1 MISASRI
8 KYIQSLRLKKYR
20 DRHGVFVAEGAKIVQ
35 ELADSPMQIDMV
47 CGLAGWMEQNRG
59 RLPEEVTCI
68 TITEKE
74 LSRLSTLK
82 TPNQVL
88 AVVKKP
94 DAGDL
99 PDQEQED
106 LVLALDTLQDP
117 GNLGTII
124 RTADWFGI
132 RTIYCSPDTA
142 DVYNPKVIQSTMGSF
157 IRIRLIYTDLKELL
171 RQSGRNVYGAFLQG
185 EPLHTQQPE
194 VPAALVIGNE
204 SEGISA
210 EIEAFV
216 NRKVLIPRHR
226 TEDISVTDTRP
237 GKGDS
242 PGNDSGP
249 GKDFGPGKGAG
260 NGGRPDQGS
269 GKGSGTG
276 KDSGTDKGGEN
287 GPESL
292 NAAIAAG
299 ILISWF
305 RR

>member
-1 MISASRI
+1 MISATRI
-8 KYIQSLRLKKYR
+8 KYIQSLRRKKYR
-20 DRHGVFVAEGAKIVQ
+20 DLHGVFVAEGDKIVQ

-59 RLPEEVTCI
+59 RLPDEATCI

-74 LSRLSTLK
+74 LSRLSSLK

-88 AVVKKP
+88 AVIKKP

-99 PDQEQED
+99 ADREQED
-106 LVLALDTLQDP
+106 LVLILDTLQDP

-157 IRIRLIYTDLKELL
+157 IRVRLIYTDLTELL
-171 RQSGRNVYGAFLQG
+171 RQSGRNVYGAFLEG
-185 EPLHTQQPE
+185 ESVYDAKPGF
-194 VPAALVIGNE
+194 PAALVVGNE
-204 SEGISA
+204 SGGISS

-216 NRKVLIPRHR
+216 NRKIFIPRHR
-226 TEDISVTDTRP
+226 AESKPGADT
-237 GKGDS
+237 
-242 PGNDSGP
+242 
-249 GKDFGPGKGAG
+249 
-260 NGGRPDQGS
+260 GS
-269 GKGSGTG
+269 G
-276 KDSGTDKGGEN
+276 KDSGSGKDPETDKGGDN

-292 NAAIAAG
+292 NAAIATA
-299 ILISWF
+299 IMMSWF

>member
-1 MISASRI
+1 MISATRI
-8 KYIQSLRLKKYR
+8 KYIQSLRQKKYR
-20 DRHGVFVAEGAKIVQ
+20 DRHGVFVAEGDKIVR

-47 CGLAGWMEQNRG
+47 CGLASWMEQNQDK
-59 RLPEEVTCI
+59 LPEQAACI

-74 LSRLSTLK
+74 LSRLSSLK

-88 AVVKKP
+88 AVIKKP

-99 PDQEQED
+99 ADREQED
-106 LVLALDTLQDP
+106 LVLILDTLQDP

-157 IRIRLIYTDLKELL
+157 IRVRLIYTDLTELL
-171 RQSGRNVYGAFLQG
+171 RQSGRNVYGAFLEG
-185 EPLHTQQPE
+185 ESVYDAKPGF
-194 VPAALVIGNE
+194 PAALVVGNE
-204 SEGISA
+204 SGGISS

-216 NRKVLIPRHR
+216 NRKIFIPRHR
-226 TEDISVTDTRP
+226 AESKRDADT
-237 GKGDS
+237 
-242 PGNDSGP
+242 
-249 GKDFGPGKGAG
+249 
-260 NGGRPDQGS
+260 GS
-269 GKGSGTG
+269 GKDPGSG
-276 KDSGTDKGGEN
+276 KDSETDKGGDN

-292 NAAIAAG
+292 NAAIATA
-299 ILISWF
+299 IMMSWF

>member
-1 MISASRI
+1 MISATRI

-20 DRHGVFVAEGAKIVQ
+20 DRHGVFVAEGDKIIR

-47 CGLAGWMEQNRG
+47 CGLAGWMEQNQDK
-59 RLPEEVTCI
+59 LPKKADRI
-68 TITEKE
+68 TITGKE

-99 PDQEQED
+99 PDQEEEN

-142 DVYNPKVIQSTMGSF
+142 DVYSPKVIQSTMGSF
-157 IRIRLIYTDLKELL
+157 IRVRLIYTDLTELL
-171 RQSGRNVYGAFLQG
+171 RQSGRNVYGAFLEG
-185 EPLHTQQPE
+185 EPLYDAKPGF
-194 VPAALVIGNE
+194 PAALVIGNE
-204 SEGISA
+204 SGGISE
-210 EIEAFV
+210 EIEGFV
-216 NRKVLIPRHR
+216 NRKVFIPRHR
-226 TEDISVTDTRP
+226 TGHGSGADSES
-237 GKGDS
+237 GK
-242 PGNDSGP
+242 N
-249 GKDFGPGKGAG
+249 AG
-260 NGGRPDQGS
+260 NGFVSGKNNGLKQGS
-269 GKGSGTG
+269 GKDGT
-276 KDSGTDKGGEN
+276 N

-292 NAAIAAG
+292 NAAIAAA
-299 ILISWF
+299 IMMSWF